1 MSEEIERLKKYNDE
15 TTSDFGIMMPTLET
29 FDTKVLMATTLWP
42 QINKSGGIDYLL
54 GKGVGAELAIR
65 GEVLG
70 RDKNPVSF
78 PYRSHSDFEIYDCI
92 GYFKIPEANEFYQV
106 FGAQEYYP
114 KDGTKGLHGMDP
126 TMMDSTYETVTYNGH
141 IYLVPELEILFLDK
155 YLKQESTP
163 REEGCDAL
171 LLLQAYPLDI
181 DRINE
186 LYDKY
191 VASIEL
197 AIFDERM
204 KGAYDIQVRNI
215 PNNLLNSL
223 KIELEEYGVEPTLR
237 NINIFM
243 NEKINEFRSMKKP
256 PTVVNGVSL
265 NICPKEI
272 VLVQKEDGTIDISE
286 ENKEEIKSLIGV
298 AKRKKRED
306 YKELKQ
312 EINDHYD
319 RIYPGKRNTN
329 GEVRST

>member
-1 MSEEIERLKKYNDE
+1 MSEEIEKFKKYNDE
-15 TTSDFGIMMPTLET
+15 TTSEFGIMMPTLET

-54 GKGVGAELAIR
+54 GKGVGVELALR

-78 PYRSHSDFEIYDCI
+78 PFRSHSDFEIYDCL
-92 GYFKIPEANEFYQV
+92 GYFEIPESEDFVYV

-114 KDGTKGLHGMDP
+114 KDSTKGLHGMDP
-126 TMMDSTYETVTYNGH
+126 NLMDSTYETVTYDGH

-155 YLKQESTP
+155 YLRKESTP

-191 VASIEL
+191 VSSIEL
-197 AIFDERM
+197 AKFEEIME
-204 KGAYDIQVRNI
+204 GAYDIQVRNI
-215 PNNLLNSL
+215 PNNLLESV
-223 KIELEEYGVEPTLR
+223 KIELEEYGIEPTLE
-237 NINIFM
+237 NINSFM

-256 PTVVNGVSL
+256 PSAVCGVYL

-286 ENKEEIKSLIGV
+286 ENKEEIKSLIEV
-298 AKRKKRED
+298 AKDKKRED

-329 GEVRST
+329 GEVRFT